1 MLPVFKPFLKY
12 RTLIVGT
19 RPLRFTLIVLLNLS
33 SLKADIT
40 HLFNKKSTKTM
51 LCLSY
56 LIISKLRVLFSLHN
70 DYTGIDS
77 EIFNI
82 FLDKAL

>member
-1 MLPVFKPFLKY
+1 
-12 RTLIVGT
+12 
-19 RPLRFTLIVLLNLS
+19 
-33 SLKADIT
+33 
-40 HLFNKKSTKTM
+40 M